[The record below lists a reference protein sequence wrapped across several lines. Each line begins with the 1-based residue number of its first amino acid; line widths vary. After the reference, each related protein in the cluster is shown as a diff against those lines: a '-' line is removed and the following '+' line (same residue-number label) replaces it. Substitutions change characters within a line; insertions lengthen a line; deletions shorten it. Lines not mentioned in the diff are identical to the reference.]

1 MIGNNERRY
10 RVFFSTKPF
19 RVRAKEVNAGEE
31 AFFQWRRRNDSSRRS
46 NRTASRDVQLGK
58 KNITDRTIVRKGS
71 GDKTPEEGQ
80 DLDRQENRRYRSG
93 GDRDRGRGEGSRRGE
108 EAGSRGRGLAVP
120 SAGSVVAAAGHRVPV
135 ACANRGRARPT
146 PAARL
151 GLRLPRGH
159 APSPES
165 DKRVT
170 RSRREAAPRG
180 QNQ

>member
-1 MIGNNERRY
+1 MAAAKRFVAAFEQNRVARRPAWKKKTSPIELS
-10 RVFFSTKPF
+10 FEKEAETK
-19 RVRAKEVNAGEE
+19 A
-31 AFFQWRRRNDSSRRS
+31 
-46 NRTASRDVQLGK
+46 
-58 KNITDRTIVRKGS
+58 
-71 GDKTPEEGQ
+71 PEEGQ

-135 ACANRGRARPT
+135 ASANRGRARPT

-159 APSPES
+159 APPPES

>member
-1 MIGNNERRY
+1 MYFFRQNRFAYARKKLTRERR
-10 RVFFSTKPF
+10 RSFNGGGETI
-19 RVRAKEVNAGEE
+19 RRGVRTEP
-31 AFFQWRRRNDSSRRS
+31 RRATSS
-46 NRTASRDVQLGK
+46 LEK

-159 APSPES
+159 APPPES

>member
-1 MIGNNERRY
+1 MAAAKRFVAAFEQNRVARR
-10 RVFFSTKPF
+10 P
-19 RVRAKEVNAGEE
+19 G
-31 AFFQWRRRNDSSRRS
+31 W
-46 NRTASRDVQLGK
+46 K

-151 GLRLPRGH
+151 GLRLRVDTPLLRKATRG
-159 APSPES
+159 
-165 DKRVT
+165 
-170 RSRREAAPRG
+170 
-180 QNQ
+180 

>member
-19 RVRAKEVNAGEE
+19 RVRAKVNAGEE

-58 KNITDRTIVRKGS
+58 KKHHRSNYRSKRKRRQNAGGRTGS
-71 GDKTPEEGQ
+71 GSTGESTLPI
-80 DLDRQENRRYRSG
+80 RWRS
-93 GDRDRGRGEGSRRGE
+93 RSRRGEGSRRGE

-151 GLRLPRGH
+151 GLRLRVDTPLLRKATRG
-159 APSPES
+159 
-165 DKRVT
+165 
-170 RSRREAAPRG
+170 
-180 QNQ
+180 

>member
-1 MIGNNERRY
+1 MAAAKRFVAAFEQNRVARRPAW
-10 RVFFSTKPF
+10 K
-19 RVRAKEVNAGEE
+19 
-31 AFFQWRRRNDSSRRS
+31 
-46 NRTASRDVQLGK
+46 K

-135 ACANRGRARPT
+135 ASANRGRARPT

-151 GLRLPRGH
+151 GLRLRVDTPLLRKATRG
-159 APSPES
+159 
-165 DKRVT
+165 
-170 RSRREAAPRG
+170 
-180 QNQ
+180 